1 VNNFPKSGKVRIL
14 VKTGV
19 NETKI
24 KEFDE
29 SKQVWRVDVAAR
41 PLENEANIEIVK
53 FFSRLTKKQVRI
65 LSGLTSKE
73 KVLLIPE

>member
-1 VNNFPKSGKVRIL
+1 MNFPKSGKVKIL
-14 VKTGV
+14 VKTGAI
-19 NETKI
+19 ETKL
-24 KEFDE
+24 KEFDAE
-29 SKQVWRVDVAAR
+29 KGAWRVDVAAR

-53 FFSRLTKKQVRI
+53 FFSRLVKKQVRI

>member
-1 VNNFPKSGKVRIL
+1 MNFPASGKVRIL
-14 VKTGV
+14 VKTGAS
-19 NETKI
+19 ETKI
-24 KEFDE
+24 NEFDTE
-29 SKQVWRVDVAAR
+29 KAAWRVDVAAR
-41 PLENEANIEIVK
+41 PSENEANFEIVK

>member
-1 VNNFPKSGKVRIL
+1 MNTFPTSGKVRIL
-14 VKTGV
+14 VKTGM
-19 NETKI
+19 NETKL

-29 SKQVWRVDVAAR
+29 SKQLWRVDVAAP
-41 PLENEANIEIVK
+41 PLDNKANLEIVK
-53 FFSRLTKKQVRI
+53 FFSRLTKKHVRI

>member
-1 VNNFPKSGKVRIL
+1 MDFPKSGKVRIL
-14 VKTGV
+14 VKTGAS
-19 NETKI
+19 ETKI
-24 KEFDE
+24 KEFDVE
-29 SKQVWRVDVAAR
+29 KGVWRVDVAAM

>member
-1 VNNFPKSGKVRIL
+1 MDFPKSGKVRIL
-14 VKTGV
+14 VKTGAS
-19 NETKI
+19 ETKI

-29 SKQVWRVDVAAR
+29 VKGAWRVDVAAR

>member
-1 VNNFPKSGKVRIL
+1 MNFPKSGKVRVL
-14 VKTGV
+14 VKTGAS
-19 NETKI
+19 ETKV
-24 KEFDE
+24 KVFDE
-29 SKQVWRVDVAAR
+29 EKCAWRVDVAAR
-41 PLENEANIEIVK
+41 PLENEANVEIVK